1 MAERYTR
8 LYTCLLYTSVFK
20 TEVFLWSKERGREA
34 NGNGSE
40 WSAGGKAPCRCRGG
54 RWRHGAFSAAA
65 AFARLCERRL
75 TKAKCGKVDLFQ
87 PEVACR
93 ARQVDSRTACRLPL
107 PSRREMVVRAG
118 EKMTPYQL

>member
-1 MAERYTR
+1 M
-8 LYTCLLYTSVFK
+8 
-20 TEVFLWSKERGREA
+20 
-34 NGNGSE
+34 NG
-40 WSAGGKAPCRCRGG
+40 APGEKRRAAAGG
-54 RWRHGAFSAAA
+54 RWRHGAFSPAA

-75 TKAKCGKVDLFQ
+75 AKAKCGKVDLFQ

-93 ARQVDSRTACRLPL
+93 ARQVDSRTACRLSL